1 MKSLNFISIKLINL
15 MKGNKTM
22 KKIALLISAIS
33 AALVSGATVA
43 KADVAVSGSA
53 AAHVVSG
60 DSTNGTRV
68 INGGG
73 VAFALSS
80 DLGNGVVVS
89 TSAGISL
96 DNNDGAALSTVNAT
110 GLSNLSFATGGATI
124 TLGGDIDIAG
134 DGVGELGG
142 VAGDAIDEGG
152 YNTSPV
158 GTGLTQEDGYGVS
171 VSTAIG
177 SASLTASYILDSDGA
192 KNWASTD
199 DTGTATGIQVTVP
212 MGDMSITV
220 GTATNDVNSESVVGG
235 EVAYTLGMGTV
246 KAGMAE
252 KSGNTDNSKWG
263 LEYHG
268 SVGSASLKVGYMS
281 ATQGTSKSTQ
291 TEASISQSIGAGASV
306 YLDLQSGSG
315 AGTSDAGTNVAVGTS
330 FTF

>member
-1 MKSLNFISIKLINL
+1 

-22 KKIALLISAIS
+22 KKIVLMISAIS
-33 AALVSGATVA
+33 AALLSGVTAA
-43 KADVAVSGSA
+43 RADVSVSGSA
-53 AAHVVSG
+53 AAGVVSG

-68 INGGG
+68 YNGGA

-96 DNNDGAALSTVNAT
+96 DNNDAKALSTVNAT

-142 VAGDAIDEGG
+142 VAGDLVDEGG

-177 SASLTASYILDSDGA
+177 AASLTASFILDSDGDA
-192 KNWASTD
+192 NWASTD
-199 DTGTATGIQVTVP
+199 DTGTATGVQVTVP
-212 MGDMSITV
+212 MGDLSVTV
-220 GTATNDVNSESVVGG
+220 GTGTNDVNSESVVGG
-235 EVAYTLGMGTV
+235 EVAYTLGLGTV

-263 LEYHG
+263 IEYHG
-268 SVGSASLKVGYMS
+268 SVGTASLKVGYMS

-291 TEASISQSIGAGASV
+291 TEASISQSIGAGASI
-306 YLDLQSGSG
+306 YLDIQSGSG
-315 AGTSDAGTNVAVGTS
+315 VGTTDKGTNIAVGTS
-330 FTF
+330 FSF